1 MQSVPGNT
9 PIYCRKLST
18 VILLNKSFIYEI
30 IETFCFPKENI
41 QEIYKKYE
49 IERVGIFHLLTDTDS
64 KSLKFMFLS
73 DPNSKTPDAKFR
85 DIIKLAASLVYHGL
99 VRALLSLAFEV
110 IMASE
115 NCKRFH
121 SSLSFWDIFL
131 GAMKE
136 NKKSLGTMKLKILI
150 TPEI

>member
-9 PIYCRKLST
+9 ALYCRKLCT
-18 VILLNKSFIYEI
+18 VVLLNKSFIYEMTG
-30 IETFCFPKENI
+30 TFCFPKENI

-64 KSLKFMFLS
+64 KSLKFMFIS
-73 DPNSKTPDAKFR
+73 DPNSETLDDKFR

-99 VRALLSLAFEV
+99 IRALLSLAFEV

-115 NCKRFH
+115 ICKRFD
-121 SSLSFWDIFL
+121 SSLLFWDIF
-131 GAMKE
+131 GARKE
-136 NKKSLGTMKLKILI
+136 NKKKLGHY
-150 TPEI
+150 EIENIDNP